1 MLDNSSAQKDVAALT
16 VGQLFRN
23 GHYTIPIYQRNYA
36 WGQEEI
42 EQLIQDIWDVAQIN
56 RGDNQYFI
64 GSLVVAEK
72 GAGRFETIDGQQR
85 YTTLSILLAVMK
97 NAFYLRLPGIVK
109 LNLHFDC
116 RDESDATLKSL
127 FEMGDIPAD
136 EKNVEPMIAQAWR
149 IMVSFIA
156 KKDIDRQAFLRFLLE
171 NVVVLRVTV
180 PADTDLNHY
189 FEIMNNRGEQLEK
202 HEILKARLMDKLG
215 ESASNSERAVF
226 SILWDACANM
236 QRYVQ
241 LGVHHSLRDQW
252 FGHNWDRIPQDF
264 DTLQSPRLERDKND
278 ENRTLH
284 DIIFHPRG
292 NLPEPASKHESDE
305 EHPGTFGSVITFPNF
320 LLQVLRL
327 TWPDTPLDD
336 KRLLDTFIANNPAPR
351 QFIMQLL
358 RCRMLFD
365 NYIIKRKHDNAW
377 SLQALTRYQKSF
389 SYKSAFPS
397 PEKASVREQNIPLN
411 DNLIMLLSMF
421 HVSFPAQIYKHWLNG
436 ALFWLNKYAAP
447 DQLNVNGRDYLN
459 YLENLANHF
468 LLERLMG
475 TANEHTYRFDV
486 LENAPTCFPA
496 TLDEAPLHRGTAV
509 QNYIFNR
516 LDYLLWLN
524 LKNKRSFSGVNMA
537 YIQKRLEGFA
547 FTFRTSVEHYWPQHP
562 QGNALPLEKSKDLS
576 EGVDNFGNL
585 CLISHSNNSKLSNY
599 SPLAKKEHY
608 EESTSVESLKQV
620 FMMSYDHW
628 GPLAVKNILHHKNM
642 MINVLLYRH

>member
-97 NAFYLRLPGIVK
+97 NAFYLRLPDIVK

-252 FGHNWDRIPQDF
+252 FGHNWDRIPQDL
-264 DTLQSPRLERDKND
+264 TPSSP
-278 ENRTLH
+278 H
-284 DIIFHPRG
+284 
-292 NLPEPASKHESDE
+292 
-305 EHPGTFGSVITFPNF
+305 
-320 LLQVLRL
+320 
-327 TWPDTPLDD
+327 
-336 KRLLDTFIANNPAPR
+336 
-351 QFIMQLL
+351 
-358 RCRMLFD
+358 
-365 NYIIKRKHDNAW
+365 AW
-377 SLQALTRYQKSF
+377 SAIKTTKTVPCTILSSTQGAISRSLPVNT
-389 SYKSAFPS
+389 
-397 PEKASVREQNIPLN
+397 
-411 DNLIMLLSMF
+411 NLM
-421 HVSFPAQIYKHWLNG
+421 
-436 ALFWLNKYAAP
+436 
-447 DQLNVNGRDYLN
+447 
-459 YLENLANHF
+459 
-468 LLERLMG
+468 
-475 TANEHTYRFDV
+475 
-486 LENAPTCFPA
+486 
-496 TLDEAPLHRGTAV
+496 
-509 QNYIFNR
+509 
-516 LDYLLWLN
+516 
-524 LKNKRSFSGVNMA
+524 
-537 YIQKRLEGFA
+537 
-547 FTFRTSVEHYWPQHP
+547 
-562 QGNALPLEKSKDLS
+562 
-576 EGVDNFGNL
+576 
-585 CLISHSNNSKLSNY
+585 
-599 SPLAKKEHY
+599 
-608 EESTSVESLKQV
+608 
-620 FMMSYDHW
+620 
-628 GPLAVKNILHHKNM
+628 KNILAPLVRSLLSP
-642 MINVLLYRH
+642 IFCCRCSVLRGPTPLWTISACWIRSSQTTLIPGNL